1 MQIQHNPCVPHLS
14 KPGKKKKVFPAGWN
28 VSFQLL
34 SINFEFV
41 INYKVLQNV
50 ERNINSVR

>member
-14 KPGKKKKVFPAGWN
+14 KPGKKKVFPAGWN